1 MGKIYISKIKP
12 SFLLP
17 LMKILISPVADVIIE
32 NKNKSFTRYKRWL
45 LKMLDRNLLLKK
57 NGISLYP

>member
-1 MGKIYISKIKP
+1 MGKIYISKIIT

-17 LMKILISPVADVIIE
+17 LIKILISTVADVIIE
-32 NKNKSFTRYKRWL
+32 NKNKYFTRYKRWL